1 MIKYLQGDRARADS
15 EKTCSEWAA
24 RWTDHDRTGAND
36 GPEKSTTLIDPNER
50 RPSSRRADL
59 ELVTE
64 VPTKF
69 RPRHADLRDVGRP
82 PILLNRAAM
91 GGDETP
97 WPNSER
103 KRTMNT
109 TGKLRES
116 TRDRYVQ
123 TLRQFESFLGSRNI
137 VFVDDI
143 TKSVV
148 ESFKTWRV
156 SAIKGKKNSRGG
168 TGMVL
173 DVAILHKAFQ
183 VAIDDE
189 LIIKNPVRFEGRP
202 GHEPIRG
209 AQPFSADELTRMQT
223 HAKDDLLA

>member
-143 TKSVV
+143 TNPSWSHLRHGGSPLSRVR
-148 ESFKTWRV
+148 KTPAAV
-156 SAIKGKKNSRGG
+156 RGWCW
-168 TGMVL
+168 TL
-173 DVAILHKAFQ
+173 LFC
-183 VAIDDE
+183 
-189 LIIKNPVRFEGRP
+189 
-202 GHEPIRG
+202 
-209 AQPFSADELTRMQT
+209 TR
-223 HAKDDLLA
+223 HFR